1 MAPIVLAAQVFE
13 VLLEKSSHLDD
24 AICHTLDFSKPLL
37 IELWTVQDLRSNAS
51 TVDRRVRI

>member
-1 MAPIVLAAQVFE
+1 VLAAQVFE